1 MTVFSVWAPAA
12 GQVEVEVAGQR
23 YAMAREN
30 TGTQGNT
37 GPGSGW
43 WSAGVPGVSA
53 GLDYG
58 FRLDGGDPLPDPR
71 SLRQPSGIRGLSRTY
86 DQSAFR
92 WTDRS
97 WRGGPLA
104 GSVIYELH
112 VGTFTS
118 QGTFDA
124 AIERLVELRDLG
136 VHTVELMP
144 VAAFPGDHGWGYDG
158 INLWAVHEPYGGP
171 DGLKRFVDACHARG
185 LAVMLDVVYNHVG
198 IGNRLG
204 DFGPY
209 FTEAHVTPWGPA
221 VNLDQPGSDE
231 VRAFLIGN
239 ALMWL
244 RDYHLDGLR
253 LDAVHALEDH
263 RALYFLEELAAEVQA
278 LAARLN
284 RELVLVAESDTNDP
298 RLVTSR
304 EAGGYGLNAQWS
316 DDFHHAVHAA
326 ITGERQGY
334 YCDFGSLAAL
344 AKTYTKVFFHD
355 GIWSAFRGRTHG
367 RQVDV
372 FRVPAYR
379 FLGYLQDHD
388 QIGNRATGDRTAAT
402 LPADLVKVGAGLVL
416 TSPYTPMLFM
426 GEEWGADTPWQYFTD
441 HIEPW
446 LAAAVAEG
454 RKAEFSGHGWGPA
467 EVPDPQDKETFLRS
481 KLDWKQREREPYLGI
496 LAWYRELIALRRAR
510 PELTDPR
517 LDRIRA
523 DFDEDARWLLVRRG
537 RLRIAANLGPAAV
550 RLPLGQRGIG
560 LLAAS
565 SPEVAITQD
574 TVSMPAASFA
584 VIETQAVRPGPELR
598 PQAAAGA
605 GPQAAAG
612 AGTQATAGAGTQTTA
627 GAGTQ
632 TTAGDAGCGRP
643 LHARHRRPCRR
654 RSRLICPSR
663 TTWRLRRPQRWSIAV
678 VIATSMEHRCGSAGT
693 GLGAALLGR
702 GDQGGEGPRVLRRAA
717 ALQRLGQGMGELEGR
732 AGPEPAGAR

>member
-1 MTVFSVWAPAA
+1 VTAFSVWAPAA
-12 GQVEVEVAGQR
+12 GSVAVEVAGQR
-23 YAMAREN
+23 YPMSQEQPVSQAC
-30 TGTQGNT
+30 
-37 GPGSGW
+37 SGW
-43 WSAGVPGVSA
+43 WGADVPDVAA

-58 FRLDGGDPLPDPR
+58 FSLDEGETLPDPR
-71 SLRQPSGIRGLSRTY
+71 SLRQPFGIKGLSRTY
-86 DQSAFR
+86 DHSAFP
-92 WTDRS
+92 WTDGS
-97 WRGGPLA
+97 WRGGPLH

-112 VGTFTS
+112 VGTFTR

-124 AIERLVELRDLG
+124 AIGRLDHIRDLG
-136 VHTVELMP
+136 VHAVELMP

-185 LAVMLDVVYNHVG
+185 LAVLLDVVYNHVG
-198 IGNRLG
+198 IGNRL
-204 DFGPY
+204 DAFGPY
-209 FTEAHVTPWGPA
+209 FTTAHVTPWGPA

-263 RALYFLEELAAEVQA
+263 RALHFLEELATDVLA

-304 EAGGYGLNAQWS
+304 EAGGYGLSAQWS

-372 FRVPAYR
+372 FRVPAHR

-388 QIGNRATGDRTAAT
+388 QIGNRATGDRISAT
-402 LPADLVKVGAGLVL
+402 LSPGLLKVGAGLVL

-441 HIEPW
+441 HIDPG
-446 LAAAVAEG
+446 LAKAVAEG
-454 RKAEFSGHGWGPA
+454 RKAEFTDHGWDAA
-467 EVPDPQDKETFLRS
+467 EVPDPQDPATFLRS
-481 KLDWKQREREPYLGI
+481 KLDWAQCDREPYLGI

-517 LDRIRA
+517 LDRVHA
-523 DFDEDARWLLVRRG
+523 GFDEDARWLMVRRG
-537 RLRIAANLGPAAV
+537 RLRIVANLGTRTV
-550 RLPLGQRGIG
+550 RLPLGQRGTG

-565 SPEVAITQD
+565 RPEVAITQD
-574 TVSMPAASFA
+574 TVAMPPAAFA
-584 VIETQAVRPGPELR
+584 VIETSPLR
-598 PQAAAGA
+598 P
-605 GPQAAAG
+605 
-612 AGTQATAGAGTQTTA
+612 
-627 GAGTQ
+627 
-632 TTAGDAGCGRP
+632 
-643 LHARHRRPCRR
+643 
-654 RSRLICPSR
+654 
-663 TTWRLRRPQRWSIAV
+663 
-678 VIATSMEHRCGSAGT
+678 
-693 GLGAALLGR
+693 
-702 GDQGGEGPRVLRRAA
+702 
-717 ALQRLGQGMGELEGR
+717 
-732 AGPEPAGAR
+732 EP

>member
-1 MTVFSVWAPAA
+1 MTTFSVWAPAA
-12 GQVEVEVAGQR
+12 SQVEVEVAGQPDQ
-23 YAMAREN
+23 MSQEN
-30 TGTQGNT
+30 AV
-37 GPGSGW
+37 PGSGW
-43 WSAGVPGVSA
+43 WSADVPDVVA
-53 GLDYG
+53 GIDYG
-58 FRLDGGDPLPDPR
+58 FRLDGGEILPDPR
-71 SLRQPSGIRGLSRTY
+71 SPRQPFGITGLSRSY
-86 DQSAFR
+86 DHSAFR

-97 WRGGPLA
+97 WRGGPLH

-112 VGTFTS
+112 IGTFTAE
-118 QGTFDA
+118 GTFDA
-124 AIERLVELRDLG
+124 AIGRLDHLRDLG
-136 VHTVELMP
+136 VQSVELMP
-144 VAAFPGDHGWGYDG
+144 VAAFPGKHGWGYDG

-171 DGLKRFVDACHARG
+171 DGLKRFVDAGHARG
-185 LAVMLDVVYNHVG
+185 LAVLLDVVYNHVG

-263 RALYFLEELAAEVQA
+263 RALHFLEELATEVQA

-298 RLVTSR
+298 LMVTSR
-304 EAGGYGLNAQWS
+304 EAGGQGLTAQWS

-334 YCDFGSLAAL
+334 YCDFGSLATL

-372 FRVPAYR
+372 FRVPAHR

-388 QIGNRATGDRTAAT
+388 QIGNRAAGDRISAT
-402 LPADLVKVGAGLVL
+402 LPADLVRVGAGLVL
-416 TSPYTPMLFM
+416 TSPFTPMLFM

-446 LAAAVAEG
+446 LAKAVAEG
-454 RKAEFSGHGWGPA
+454 RKAEFTSHGWGEA
-467 EVPDPQDKETFLRS
+467 DVPDPQDKQAFLRS
-481 KLDWKQREREPYLGI
+481 KLDWTQLDREPYLGI

-517 LDRIRA
+517 LDRVQA
-523 DFDEDARWLLVRRG
+523 GFDEDARWIMVCRG
-537 RLRIAANLGPAAV
+537 RLRIAANLGAQAV

-560 LLAAS
+560 VLAAS
-565 SPEVAITQD
+565 SPEVAIHQD
-574 TVSMPAASFA
+574 TVAMPPAAFA
-584 VIETQAVRPGPELR
+584 VIETRALR
-598 PQAAAGA
+598 PA
-605 GPQAAAG
+605 
-612 AGTQATAGAGTQTTA
+612 
-627 GAGTQ
+627 
-632 TTAGDAGCGRP
+632 
-643 LHARHRRPCRR
+643 
-654 RSRLICPSR
+654 S
-663 TTWRLRRPQRWSIAV
+663 
-678 VIATSMEHRCGSAGT
+678 E
-693 GLGAALLGR
+693 
-702 GDQGGEGPRVLRRAA
+702 
-717 ALQRLGQGMGELEGR
+717 
-732 AGPEPAGAR
+732 